1 MKHQMRLALAG
12 LLSVVVLAAGACA
25 GAGGGAGSMDQGE
38 TGKNGSGATESAKSG
53 GMRGM
58 ERGSGGTASRR
69 LMENGEYSDRR
80 FIDEMVPHH
89 QGAVEMAEVALGNA
103 EHEEVRQL
111 SGNIISSQRSEIE
124 ELKEIKQEEF
134 GTSEVPMQMDGG
146 QMEGMG
152 MMTNPQSLADEEP
165 FDRAFIE
172 AMTPHHRS
180 AVEMAAVAQ
189 EESDNPRIREL
200 SGNIIEAQGR
210 ELSRMRAWREQW
222 YPEGRKGA
230 DDAR

>member
-12 LLSVVVLAAGACA
+12 LLSAVVLAAGACA
-25 GAGGGAGSMDQGE
+25 GAGGDAGSMDQGE

-58 ERGSGGTASRR
+58 DHSKMGQDSGGTASQS
-69 LMENGEYSDRR
+69 LMQNGEYSDRR

-89 QGAVEMAEVALGNA
+89 QGAVEMAEVALENA

-111 SGNIISSQRSEIE
+111 SENIISSQRSEIE

-134 GTSEVPMQMDGG
+134 GTSEVPMQMDEG

-189 EESDNPRIREL
+189 KESDSPRIKEL
-200 SGNIIEAQGR
+200 AGNIIEAQER
-210 ELSRMRAWREQW
+210 ELSRMQTWREQW
-222 YPEGRKGA
+222 YPEG
-230 DDAR
+230 